1 MNHKRVRRLMRELG
15 IQSIIRKKRP
25 FYGRKTSVVFKNYL
39 NREFQA
45 EKQNQ
50 KFVTD
55 ITYVRIGEQFAYL
68 SAVLDLYNNEIVA
81 WKLSSRND
89 LDLVLTTLR

>member
-1 MNHKRVRRLMRELG
+1 M
-15 IQSIIRKKRP
+15 
-25 FYGRKTSVVFKNYL
+25 

-45 EKQNQ
+45 
-50 KFVTD
+50 D
-55 ITYVRIGEQFAYL
+55 ITYVRIGEQFADL

-89 LDLVLTTLR
+89 LDLVLTALRQLEGKSLTTKPPFPFRSRVSIYI